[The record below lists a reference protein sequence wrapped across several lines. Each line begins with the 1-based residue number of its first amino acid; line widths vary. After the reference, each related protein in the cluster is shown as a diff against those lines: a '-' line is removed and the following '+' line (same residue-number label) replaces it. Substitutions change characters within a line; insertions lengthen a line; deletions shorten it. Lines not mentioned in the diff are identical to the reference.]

1 MTPEQAAHVLE
12 PLWIA
17 VEASMERLQEMLEA
31 VEGGASDDAY
41 RDAIEI
47 HHAEAW
53 LMELSRRIDAERID
67 STVWTTP
74 SGRGAFW
81 PRLVAQ
87 RDQAAAID
95 RWLEKN
101 PKIAKARRERKAAYI
116 RRLDDTTNRV

>member
-31 VEGGASDDAY
+31 VEAGCSDHPH
-41 RDAIEI
+41 RDATEI

-74 SGRGAFW
+74 AGRGAFW

-95 RWLEKN
+95 RWLDKN
-101 PKIAKARRERKAAYI
+101 PKIAKARAERKAAYL
-116 RRLDDTTNRV
+116 RRLDETTKDL